1 MARYAR
7 NDRFGNPY
15 ILVGCKD
22 NGKGYPV
29 GYVELGG
36 KLYKVEPS
44 ESKKEGV
51 LNWVKVTRVQKQN
64 RHQTM

>member
-1 MARYAR
+1 MAKYAR

-36 KLYKVEPS
+36 S
-44 ESKKEGV
+44 
-51 LNWVKVTRVQKQN
+51 R
-64 RHQTM
+64 